1 MNIRDIENRSRRNNL
16 WFDWLLQEQ
25 RKDWHGSEDKIKEK
39 LSSKNQDLRILRLS
53 MLIEFV
59 KKKEMIFRRRE
70 QLQLSV

>member
-39 LSSKNQDLRILRLS
+39 LSSKN
-53 MLIEFV
+53 
-59 KKKEMIFRRRE
+59 
-70 QLQLSV
+70 